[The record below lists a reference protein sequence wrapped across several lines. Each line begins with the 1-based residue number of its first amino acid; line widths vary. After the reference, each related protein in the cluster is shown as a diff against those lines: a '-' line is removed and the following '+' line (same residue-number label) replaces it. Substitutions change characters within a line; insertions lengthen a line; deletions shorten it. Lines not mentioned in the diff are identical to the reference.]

1 MKVKE
6 LKQLLEKYPEAE
18 VGFFDD
24 NADEYGDFG
33 GDVFIDIGEVK
44 THPLDDGENYIYVL
58 PNVEIKITDS
68 VVD

>member
-1 MKVKE
+1 MKVNQ
-6 LKQLLEKYPEAE
+6 LKLILEKYPDAE

-33 GDVFIDIGEVK
+33 GDVFIDIDK
-44 THPLDDGENYIYVL
+44 IDTYPLDEGEKYFYIL
-58 PNVEIKITDS
+58 PDVEIRITDS